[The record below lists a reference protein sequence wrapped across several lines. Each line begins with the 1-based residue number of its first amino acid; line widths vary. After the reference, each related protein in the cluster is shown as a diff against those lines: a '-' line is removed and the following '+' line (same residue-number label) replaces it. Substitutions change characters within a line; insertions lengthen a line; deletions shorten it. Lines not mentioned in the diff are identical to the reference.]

1 MRKAD
6 SFQDVGGG
14 WPGTSVCW
22 MVLNS
27 GGDVTESSPV
37 SLPVEYP
44 YDAVV
49 LDLRLNDAED
59 RLRSLLS

>member
-1 MRKAD
+1 
-6 SFQDVGGG
+6 
-14 WPGTSVCW
+14 

-27 GGDVTESSPV
+27 GGDVTESNPT

-49 LDLRLNDAED
+49 LNLRLNDTEA
-59 RLRSLLS
+59 RLWSLLS

>member
-1 MRKAD
+1 
-6 SFQDVGGG
+6 
-14 WPGTSVCW
+14 

-37 SLPVEYP
+37 SLPVEYL
-44 YDAVV
+44 YDVVV
-49 LDLRLNDAED
+49 LDLRLNDTED